1 DKSTNPNYMNREFFR
16 LIENKLIIN
25 INLKIIKVKS
35 IFYSLI
41 LLDIIRG
48 LTVNINR
55 VDIDFW
61 L

>member
-1 DKSTNPNYMNREFFR
+1 MNREFFR

-25 INLKIIKVKS
+25 INLKNIKVKS

-41 LLDIIRG
+41 LLDIIHG

>member
-1 DKSTNPNYMNREFFR
+1 MNREFFR

>member
-1 DKSTNPNYMNREFFR
+1 MKKLTNEIPHNMN
-16 LIENKLIIN
+16 INKLIIN
-25 INLKIIKVKS
+25 INLKNIKVKS
-35 IFYSLI
+35 IIYSLI
-41 LLDIIRG
+41 LLDIIHG